1 MKTTDWIGSRNP
13 FRAAMEASVS
23 NALSIG
29 TYTNNVLYANRNN
42 PDPGFMA
49 LYNETNISM
58 EMLRNAM
65 GAKGSVASAKGATT
79 KYMKSEFKNMK
90 DKLNHFDD
98 LIRPVL
104 GSGSSDYRS
113 VWGKNRNRFYHGS
126 YASRAIAL
134 VGFAGGL
141 ERFPALASAV
151 VEVNEYHDK
160 LIDSRCSQAGLI
172 GSFKHN
178 SVAVKNAVED
188 LILQM
193 ERNLSWLRFFYARVP
208 GGRSKVNAFFD
219 IKRIMRHAN
228 RKAYVHHV
236 AISGHVKVCRHQFKE
251 TDRIK
256 ITVDGLADLY
266 FFLIAN
272 SKMHFPDINKTY
284 CAKAGTIIELPAK
297 EIFPDFTH
305 KQVMVYN
312 LNPEKDSHYIFEVI
326 LG

>member
-29 TYTNNVLYANRNN
+29 TYTRNILYSNRNN
-42 PDPGFMA
+42 PDQGFML
-49 LYNETNISM
+49 LYNETDISM
-58 EMLRNAM
+58 EVLSNAL
-65 GAKGSVASAKGATT
+65 GVKGSVATEKGATT

-90 DKLNHFDD
+90 AKLNRFDD

-104 GSGSSDYRS
+104 GKGSTDYIS
-113 VWGKNRNRFYHGS
+113 VWGRNRNRFYHGS
-126 YASRAIAL
+126 YASRAISL
-134 VGFAGGL
+134 LGLAGGL
-141 ERFPALASAV
+141 EKFPDLAAAV
-151 VEVNEYHDK
+151 VEVNEYHDT
-160 LIDSRCSQAGLI
+160 LIDTRSSQTGLI
-172 GSFKHN
+172 GSFKQD
-178 SVAVKNAVED
+178 SITVKNAVED

-193 ERNLSWLRFFYARVP
+193 ERNLCWLRFFYARVP

-219 IKRIMRHAN
+219 IRRIMRHAN
-228 RKAYVHHV
+228 RKVYVHHV
-236 AISGHVKVCRHQFKE
+236 AIGGYIKVCRHQFKE

-256 ITVDGLADLY
+256 ITIDGSADVY

-272 SKMHFPDINKTY
+272 SKMRFPDLKTTF

-297 EIFPDFTH
+297 EIFPDLTY
-305 KQVMVYN
+305 KQVIACN
-312 LNPEKDSHYIFEVI
+312 SNPNKDSHYIFELI

>member
-23 NALSIG
+23 NAMSIG
-29 TYTNNVLYANRNN
+29 TYTLNSLYNARNN

-49 LYNETNISM
+49 LYNETDISM
-58 EMLRNAM
+58 EVLINAM
-65 GAKGSVASAKGATT
+65 GVKGSVATIKGATT
-79 KYMKSEFKNMK
+79 NFMKSEFKNMK

-113 VWGKNRNRFYHGS
+113 VWGPNRNRFYHGS
-126 YASRAIAL
+126 YASRAEAL
-134 VGFAGGL
+134 TAFAGGL
-141 ERFPALASAV
+141 ERFPTLATAV
-151 VEVNEYHDK
+151 VEVNEYHNSLFDT
-160 LIDSRCSQAGLI
+160 RRSQIGLI
-172 GSFKHN
+172 SNFKQN
-178 SVAVKNAVED
+178 SATVKNAIED

-219 IKRIMRHAN
+219 IRRIMRHAN
-228 RKAYVHHV
+228 RKVYVHHV

-272 SKMHFPDINKTY
+272 GKMHFPDINSTY

-297 EIFPDFTH
+297 EIFPDFTY